1 MTTDPAGSQLNA
13 QTRAKLI
20 DRFKSRKTVAPAL
33 AEMSAVTTSPRA
45 EFEHHPAYKKILLSR
60 QLAKQFG
67 ATEPFFRMHEDAGG
81 AVTKIEGRDCL
92 NFASY
97 DYLGLNRD
105 PRLSAAA
112 LEAMERYGLS
122 ASASRLVAGERPVH
136 KALEAAL
143 AAHYGAQDCL
153 TFVSGH
159 ATNVSTISTLFGPRD
174 LILHDEL
181 AHNSIIE
188 GARLSGAARRSFAH
202 NAVQDLERLLIL
214 SRAQAERVLI
224 VIEGHYSMDGDT
236 PDLAAFIALKRKYGA
251 FLMVD
256 EAHALG
262 VLGDAGRGS
271 FEAQGIAPQDVDIWM
286 GTLSKTLCTC
296 GGYIASSAAMIE
308 ILRYGAPGFV
318 YSVGLAP
325 PLAAAALKALDI
337 LYAEPWRVKRLQE
350 NGKFFLARAKE
361 AGFDTGRAEGHAI
374 VPILIGSSLK
384 SVKYSQKL
392 LENGINV
399 QPIIPPAVE
408 ERAARLRFFLCAD
421 HKPEDLSRVVN
432 HLASRA

>member
-1 MTTDPAGSQLNA
+1 MSRTPVTGGLDGQAK
-13 QTRAKLI
+13 AKLI
-20 DRFKSRKTVAPAL
+20 DRFRARKMAEPEQG
-33 AEMSAVTTSPRA
+33 EMSAATISRA

-60 QLAKQFG
+60 QVAKQVG
-67 ATEPFFRMHEDAGG
+67 AVNPFFRVHEGGGG
-81 AVTKIEGRDCL
+81 AVTKIEGQDCL

-105 PRLSAAA
+105 PRLAQAAQ
-112 LEAMERYGLS
+112 EAMELYGLS

-136 KALEAAL
+136 RALEIAL
-143 AAHYGAQDCL
+143 AAHYGAADCL

-159 ATNVSTISTLFGPRD
+159 ATNVSAIATLFGPRD
-174 LILHDEL
+174 LVLHDEL

-202 NAVQDLERLLIL
+202 NSVQDLERLLAL
-214 SRAQAERVLI
+214 SHGQAERVLI

-262 VLGDAGRGS
+262 VLGEQGRGS
-271 FEAQGIAPQDVDIWM
+271 FEAQGIAPKDVDIWM

-296 GGYIASSAAMIE
+296 GGYIAGSAAMVE

-318 YSVGLAP
+318 YSVGLSP
-325 PLAAAALKALDI
+325 PLAAAALKALEI
-337 LYAEPWRVKRLQE
+337 LASEPWRVKKLRE
-350 NGKFFLARAKE
+350 NGAFFLAQARA
-361 AGFDTGRAEGHAI
+361 AGLDTGRAEGHAI
-374 VPILIGSSLK
+374 IPVLIGSSLK
-384 SVKYSQKL
+384 AVKLSQAL
-392 LENGINV
+392 LAEGINV

-421 HKPEDLSRVVN
+421 HQPEDLTRAINS
-432 HLASRA
+432 LARRL

>member
-1 MTTDPAGSQLNA
+1 MSKPPVAGGLDGQ
-13 QTRAKLI
+13 AKASLI
-20 DRFKSRKTVAPAL
+20 DRFKNRKQVAQA
-33 AEMSAVTTSPRA
+33 AAGASAVADVPMA
-45 EFEHHPAYKKILLSR
+45 GFEQHPAYKKIILSR
-60 QLAKQFG
+60 QIAKQFG
-67 ATEPFFRMHEDAGG
+67 ATNPFFRVHDAAGG
-81 AVTKIEGRDCL
+81 ATTKIEGRDCL

-105 PRLSAAA
+105 PRLAAA
-112 LEAMERYGLS
+112 AAQAMARYGLS

-136 KALEAAL
+136 QALEAAL
-143 AAHYGAQDCL
+143 AAHYGAEDCL

-159 ATNVSTISTLFGPRD
+159 ATNVSALSTLFGPRD
-174 LILHDEL
+174 LVLHDEL

-188 GARLSGAARRSFAH
+188 GARLSGATRRGFAH
-202 NAVQDLERLLIL
+202 NSSQDLERLLIL
-214 SRAQAERVLI
+214 SRGQAERVLI

-262 VLGDAGRGS
+262 VLGATGRGS
-271 FEAQGIAPQDVDIWM
+271 FEAQGVAPQDVDIWM

-296 GGYIASSAAMIE
+296 GGYIAGSAPMIE

-318 YSVGLAP
+318 YSVGLSP
-325 PLAAAALKALDI
+325 PLAAAALKALEI
-337 LYAEPWRVKRLQE
+337 LYAEPWRVEKLRE
-350 NGKFFLARAKE
+350 NGAFFLAQARV
-361 AGFDTGRAEGHAI
+361 AGLDTGRAEGHAI
-374 VPILIGSSLK
+374 IPALIGSSLK
-384 SVKYSQKL
+384 AVKLSQSL
-392 LENGINV
+392 LGEGINV

-421 HKPEDLSRVVN
+421 HRPEDLASVINV
-432 HLASRA
+432 LASRL

>member
-1 MTTDPAGSQLNA
+1 MTNLPAAGQLDEQA
-13 QTRAKLI
+13 RAKLI
-20 DRFKSRKTVAPAL
+20 NRFRNRKMVAPAVPEAL
-33 AEMSAVTTSPRA
+33 ASAPEGFA
-45 EFEHHPAYKKILLSR
+45 DHPAYKKILLSR
-60 QLAKQFG
+60 QVAGQFG
-67 ATEPFFRMHEDAGG
+67 VADPFFRVHEEAGG
-81 AVTKIEGRDCL
+81 ATTKIQGQECL

-97 DYLGLNRD
+97 DYLSLNRD
-105 PRLSAAA
+105 PRLAEAASLA
-112 LEAMERYGLS
+112 VRRYGLS
-122 ASASRLVAGERPVH
+122 ASASRLVAGERPIH
-136 KALEAAL
+136 RAFEAAL
-143 AAHYGAQDCL
+143 AAHYGAEDCL

-188 GARLSGAARRSFAH
+188 GARLSGAARRSFVH
-202 NAVQDLERLLIL
+202 NSCQDLERLLVL
-214 SRAQAERVLI
+214 SRGQAERVLI

-236 PDLAAFIALKRKYGA
+236 PDLASFIALKRKYGA

-262 VLGDAGRGS
+262 VLGATGRGS

-296 GGYIASSAAMIE
+296 GGYIAGSAPMIE

-318 YSVGLAP
+318 YSVGLSP
-325 PLAAAALKALDI
+325 PLAAAALTALEI
-337 LYAEPWRVKRLQE
+337 LYAEPWRVEKLHE
-350 NGKFFLARAKE
+350 NGKFFLARAQE
-361 AGFDTGRAEGHAI
+361 AGLDTGRAEGHAI
-374 VPILIGSSLK
+374 IPILIGSSLK
-384 SVKYSQKL
+384 SVKYSQQL
-392 LENGINV
+392 LEEEINV

-421 HKPEDLSRVVN
+421 HKQEDLARVITR
-432 HLASRA
+432 LAAFS

>member
-1 MTTDPAGSQLNA
+1 MSKSPVGGGLDGQAK
-13 QTRAKLI
+13 AKLI
-20 DRFKSRKTVAPAL
+20 DRFRSRKTVAPTM
-33 AEMSAVTTSPRA
+33 AETPGSVVAPRA
-45 EFEHHPAYKKILLSR
+45 GFEHHPAYKKIMLSR
-60 QLAKQFG
+60 QVAQQVG
-67 ATEPFFRMHEDAGG
+67 VADPFFRVHEAAGG
-81 AVTKIEGRDCL
+81 AVTTIEGRDCL

-97 DYLGLNRD
+97 DYVSLNRD
-105 PRLSAAA
+105 PRLAEAASSA
-112 LEAMERYGLS
+112 MRRYGLS

-136 KALEAAL
+136 RALEVAL
-143 AAHYGAQDCL
+143 AAHYGTEDCL

-159 ATNVSTISTLFGPRD
+159 ATNVSAISTLFGPRD
-174 LILHDEL
+174 LVLHDEL

-202 NAVQDLERLLIL
+202 NSWQDLERLLVL
-214 SRAQAERVLI
+214 SRGQAERVLI

-262 VLGDAGRGS
+262 VLGARGHGS

-296 GGYIASSAAMIE
+296 GGYIAGSAPMVD

-318 YSVGLAP
+318 YSVGMSP
-325 PLAAAALKALDI
+325 PLASAALKALAI
-337 LYAEPWRVKRLQE
+337 LYAEPWRVQKLRE
-350 NGKFFLARAKE
+350 NGAFFLAQARA
-361 AGFDTGRAEGHAI
+361 AGLNTGRAEGHCI
-374 VPILIGSSLK
+374 IPVVVGSSLK
-384 SVKYSQKL
+384 AVKLSQSL
-392 LENGINV
+392 LAEGINV
-399 QPIIPPAVE
+399 QPILPPAVE

-421 HKPEDLSRVVN
+421 HQPEDLARVITS
-432 HLASRA
+432 LARRL